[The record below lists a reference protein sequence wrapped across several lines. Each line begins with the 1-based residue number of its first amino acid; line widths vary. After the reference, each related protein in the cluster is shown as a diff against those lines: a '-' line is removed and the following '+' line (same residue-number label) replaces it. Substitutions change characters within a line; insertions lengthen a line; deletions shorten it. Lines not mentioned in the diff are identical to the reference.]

1 MITYDTYLDHGKQI
15 DKNALF
21 LHSYAQTVWLNTNPP
36 SHVSLFVAPG
46 NTPNKTIK
54 LQRKLN

>member
-1 MITYDTYLDHGKQI
+1 MMVYSYLDHGKQI
-15 DKNALF
+15 DKNPLSM
-21 LHSYAQTVWLNTNPP
+21 HSCAQTVWLNTNLP

-46 NTPNKTIK
+46 NTPNKTII